1 MEIENGHNDYYG
13 KIISITDNEALIR
26 VDRFEYPFG
35 KIKLGDE
42 VRLDDVYKDK

>member
-1 MEIENGHNDYYG
+1 MSWHDGNNDYYG

-42 VRLDDVYKDK
+42 VRLDDVYKEK